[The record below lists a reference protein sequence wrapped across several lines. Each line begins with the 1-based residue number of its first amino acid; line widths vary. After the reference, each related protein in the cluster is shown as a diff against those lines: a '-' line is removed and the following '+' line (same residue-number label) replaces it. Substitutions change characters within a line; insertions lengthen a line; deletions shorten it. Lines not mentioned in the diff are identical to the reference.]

1 VRRSGEQR
9 RGVRSGEQRFGSSE
23 RVEQDERGAEECVA
37 ERWVAGSWDQRSGR
51 SREQRSGT
59 IEEQEEWEAGSWE

>member
-1 VRRSGEQR
+1 M
-9 RGVRSGEQRFGSSE
+9 GSSE

-37 ERWVAGSWDQRSGR
+37 ERWVAGSWDQRSVR

-59 IEEQEEWEAGSWE
+59 IEEQEEWEAGSW